1 MPDDHMTPDEFREYG
16 KEVIDW
22 IADYYKWV
30 ETYPVLSQVK
40 PGDIRSGL
48 PPSAPQKGE
57 SMSAM
62 LDDMDHLIM
71 PGITHWQ
78 SPNFFAFYPCNS
90 SGPGILGELLS
101 AGLNVQGMNWV
112 TSPACTELEAHV
124 LDWLVEMLDL
134 PEKFRSTNAG
144 GGVIQDTASS
154 ATLCATLAARERAT
168 DGQSNHV
175 GADHSLVAYAS
186 HESHSSIEKA
196 LRIAGIGTDRMR
208 VIPTDESYAMDAHE
222 LEDQILRDKA
232 EDFKPFIVYG
242 TVGSTSSGSLDPLES
257 IGSIC
262 QREGI
267 WFHVDAAMLGTAAL
281 CPEFRYIQ
289 EGLEYADSYCF
300 NPHKWMFT
308 NFDCDCLFVADRNAL
323 TRALTINREYLGD
336 FPSKSAG
343 EDNYRDWQIP
353 LGRRFRSLKLWFVI
367 RYYGVEGLQKHIR
380 EHVEM
385 AQEFARWV
393 DDDPNFERLAPVS
406 LQLVCFAHT
415 AGNDITKSLLDSI
428 NASGKI
434 YLSQTMLRGRFT
446 IRISIG
452 QANTRKR
459 HVRAAWELI
468 QKTARELAL

>member
-1 MPDDHMTPDEFREYG
+1 MTPDEFREYG

-22 IADYYKWV
+22 IADYYKWI

-40 PGDIRSGL
+40 SGDIRAGL

-57 SMSAM
+57 SISVM
-62 LDDMDHLIM
+62 LDDMEKLIM

-90 SGPGILGELLS
+90 SGPGILGELIS

-124 LDWLVEMLDL
+124 LDWLVEMLNL

-144 GGVIQDTASS
+144 GGVIQDSASS

-168 DGQSNHV
+168 HGQSNQA
-175 GADHSLVAYAS
+175 GADRSLVAYAS
-186 HESHSSIEKA
+186 NESHSSIEKA
-196 LRIAGIGTDRMR
+196 LRIAGIGSDQMR
-208 VIPTDESYAMDAHE
+208 VIPTDESYVMDTDE
-222 LEDQILRDKA
+222 LEQQIQRDIA
-232 EDFKPFIVYG
+232 EGFKPFLVYG
-242 TVGSTSSGSLDPLES
+242 TVGTTSSGSVDPLTSMGEV
-257 IGSIC
+257 C

-267 WFHVDAAMLGTAAL
+267 WFHVDAAMLGTAAI

-289 EGLEYADSYCF
+289 DGLEYADSYCF

-308 NFDCDCLFVADRNAL
+308 NFDCDCLFVAHRETLTQAL
-323 TRALTINREYLGD
+323 AINREYLGD

-380 EHVEM
+380 EHVDM
-385 AQEFARWV
+385 AQKFAGWV
-393 DDDPNFERLAPVS
+393 DDEPNFERLAPAS

-415 AGNDITKSLLDSI
+415 DGDEFTESLLDSV

-434 YLSQTMLRGRFT
+434 YLSQTVLRGRFT
-446 IRISIG
+446 IRMSIG
-452 QANTRKR
+452 QTHTQER

-468 QKTARELAL
+468 KETAREMAV

>member
-1 MPDDHMTPDEFREYG
+1 MTPDEFREYG

-22 IADYYKWV
+22 IADYYKWI
-30 ETYPVLSQVK
+30 ETYPVLSQVN

-62 LDDMDHLIM
+62 LDDMDKLIM

-90 SGPGILGELLS
+90 SGPGILGELIS

-134 PEKFRSTNAG
+134 PEKFKSINEG

-154 ATLCATLAARERAT
+154 ATLCVTLAAREKAT
-168 DGQSNHV
+168 QGRSNEA
-175 GADHSLVAYAS
+175 GTDSSLVAYAS
-186 HESHSSIEKA
+186 TETHSSIEKA
-196 LRIAGIGTDRMR
+196 LRISGIGSDRLRIIETD
-208 VIPTDESYAMDAHE
+208 DSFAMDAAE
-222 LEDQILRDKA
+222 LEKRIHSDKD
-232 EDFKPFIVYG
+232 EGFKPFLVYG
-242 TVGSTSSGSLDPLES
+242 TVGSTSSGSLDPLSS
-257 IGSIC
+257 IGEIC
-262 QREGI
+262 QREEI

-289 EGLEYADSYCF
+289 DGLDYADSYCF

-308 NFDCDCLFVADRNAL
+308 NFDCDCLFVEDRNSL
-323 TRALTINREYLGD
+323 TRALGINREYLGD
-336 FPSKSAG
+336 DATKSAG

-353 LGRRFRSLKLWFVI
+353 LGRRFRALKLWFVI

-380 EHVEM
+380 EHVDL
-385 AQEFARWV
+385 ATKFADWV
-393 DDDPNFERLAPVS
+393 DDDPNFERLAPRS
-406 LQLVCFAHT
+406 LQLICFAHT
-415 AGNDITKSLLDSI
+415 DGDEFTRSLLDSV
-428 NASGKI
+428 NTSGKI
-434 YLSQTMLRGRFT
+434 YLSQTVLRGRFA
-446 IRISIG
+446 IRMSIG
-452 QANTRKR
+452 QTHTQER
-459 HVRAAWELI
+459 HVRNAWEFI
-468 QKTARELAL
+468 KETARELAA